1 MFRSF
6 LNWLFADAPRPVQ
19 TLVYVGAIENEGE
32 NDMTAT
38 IVEKKNGKFGL
49 FVPKT
54 GEEIGTYSRARDA
67 RRGAARRGLE
77 LA

>member
-19 TLVYVGAIENEGE
+19 RVLYVGAIEEGE

-49 FVPKT
+49 FIPKT
-54 GEEIGTYSRARDA
+54 GEEVGTYSRARDA